1 MTAWLIAQAW
11 PYLIG
16 LMALLGVY
24 WRGRHNGKVAAHRDT
39 LESYAKRSKQRLE
52 IEDAIDQDPDLVR
65 RAVAAGVVRPGSK

>member
-16 LMALLGVY
+16 LMALVGVY

-39 LESYAKRSKQRLE
+39 LESYART
-52 IEDAIDQDPDLVR
+52 R
-65 RAVAAGVVRPGSK
+65 RATDAADTGVGATDADRIARLRQFAEKS